1 MHIFTKSHEVFE
13 ELAVY
18 TGTII
23 RILLN
28 LLMLVIAAAL
38 AVGVYKTGYDLFTS
52 LHKPLDTLL
61 QNMLLDIVFIV
72 ALVELA
78 ITVLGYLKDGKVHV
92 RYIVD
97 TILIIMLNEIVGLW
111 LTKPD
116 PAQAASLGGLVLVLA
131 IVRILVTRY
140 APKDEHL

>member
-1 MHIFTKSHEVFE
+1 MHIFTKAHGIFE

-18 TGTII
+18 TGTVI

-28 LLMLVIAAAL
+28 LLLLVITAAL
-38 AVGVYKTGYDLFTS
+38 AIGVYKTGYDLYAS
-52 LHKPLDTLL
+52 IQKPLDVLL
-61 QNMLLDIVFIV
+61 QNMLVDIVFIV

-116 PAQAASLGGLVLVLA
+116 PGQAATLGGLVLVLTV
-131 IVRILVTRY
+131 VRLMVTRL
-140 APKDEHL
+140 APRDENL